1 MIKGMGSG
9 GGKREFTVVRNF
21 LAAKEKHLQRPEC
34 FSFLST
40 DEGLSIKTGEKIS
53 LKRKAEN
60 NYNPSKRV
68 KSKEGASSWQD
79 GKSKFEY
86 LLDAVAFFT
95 AYEEDYLQKRID
107 ELDGLPREFQE
118 KIQELNGCEV
128 KFVTQKKLFKTDLNP
143 QHARLSIPPAKIAN
157 RFLTPTEESSLNE
170 RRGKHKRLSGMPVM
184 VLDPSL
190 REYNMCFKKWETE
203 RSYVYNLTRGW
214 NQILHH
220 NDLKLG
226 DMLQLW
232 SFRIS
237 FWLCFTLVKM

>member
-1 MIKGMGSG
+1 MGSG

-79 GKSKFEY
+79 
-86 LLDAVAFFT
+86 
-95 AYEEDYLQKRID
+95 EDYLQKRID

-190 REYNMCFKKWETE
+190 REYNMCFKKWEMTK
-203 RSYVYNLTRGW
+203 SYVYNLTMGW
-214 NQILHH
+214 NQIVGDNH
-220 NDLKLG
+220 LKLG
-226 DMLQLW
+226 DTLHLW
-232 SFRIS
+232 SFRLS
-237 FWLCFTLVKM
+237 SQLCFALVKGS

>member
-1 MIKGMGSG
+1 MGSG

-40 DEGLSIKTGEKIS
+40 DEGLSIETGEKIS

-68 KSKEGASSWQD
+68 KSKEGASSWRD
-79 GKSKFEY
+79 
-86 LLDAVAFFT
+86 
-95 AYEEDYLQKRID
+95 EDYLQKRID

-190 REYNMCFKKWETE
+190 REYNMCFKKWEMTK
-203 RSYVYNLTRGW
+203 SYVYNLTMGW
-214 NQILHH
+214 NQIVGDNH
-220 NDLKLG
+220 LKLG
-226 DMLQLW
+226 DTLHLW
-232 SFRIS
+232 SFRLS
-237 FWLCFTLVKM
+237 SQLCFALVKGS